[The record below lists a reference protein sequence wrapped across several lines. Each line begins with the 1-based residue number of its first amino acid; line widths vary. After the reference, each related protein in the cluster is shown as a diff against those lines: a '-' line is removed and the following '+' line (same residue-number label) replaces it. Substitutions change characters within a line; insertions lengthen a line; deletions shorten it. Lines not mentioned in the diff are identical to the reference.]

1 MTGTG
6 FARRIRNGTGAN
18 VLRQVINI
26 GSELMLV
33 PILLV
38 AWGNQ
43 VYGEWQILSAAVAYL
58 TILDFG
64 THTYAI
70 NRLNQCFHTGQMGEF
85 RRNLHSALAVAVAA
99 AGLGLAVVIPGTLL
113 APVREWFHLTA
124 TDAGTATAVLV
135 VLAVHAA
142 LSLPIA
148 ILGGIYRAIGEYAR
162 DIMVNNVYR
171 TVSCALTAVI
181 ALTGGGIGLVAV
193 MQLACFAGAMLYI
206 TLDLRRRYPEIDIG
220 VRRAEWGLVL
230 TFLVPS
236 LLFFLV
242 QASAAAVVQGTVL
255 VVGATAG
262 AAAVAVFTTLRTL
275 VNGIPQV
282 VGSVSGTLWPELT
295 ALDARGERE
304 ALRSLHQL
312 SGKVMLWLGIAS
324 AVFLHYSAADI
335 VAAWTGGRIA
345 FDQQL
350 IDALLVLELLTT
362 WTLASATLLAA
373 SNRPQTL
380 AWSQGLSTA
389 AGLALGY
396 VLAGRWGSPGVAMG
410 LVFSG
415 LCTTAWYLPLAA
427 CWSQGESFGRYAKQ
441 VLGKGVLV
449 LGGLWLVVGA
459 LQPYLGSGLGRAV
472 ATWTVTGGIGLVAL
486 LGWWLNGKERVMLG
500 GFVPE
505 GVRRLS
511 WLQLNPMR
519 SFGASLRFWRV
530 PR

>member
-1 MTGTG
+1 
-6 FARRIRNGTGAN
+6 
-18 VLRQVINI
+18 
-26 GSELMLV
+26 
-33 PILLV
+33 
-38 AWGNQ
+38 
-43 VYGEWQILSAAVAYL
+43 
-58 TILDFG
+58 
-64 THTYAI
+64 
-70 NRLNQCFHTGQMGEF
+70 
-85 RRNLHSALAVAVAA
+85 
-99 AGLGLAVVIPGTLL
+99 
-113 APVREWFHLTA
+113 
-124 TDAGTATAVLV
+124 
-135 VLAVHAA
+135 
-142 LSLPIA
+142 
-148 ILGGIYRAIGEYAR
+148 
-162 DIMVNNVYR
+162 
-171 TVSCALTAVI
+171 
-181 ALTGGGIGLVAV
+181 
-193 MQLACFAGAMLYI
+193 
-206 TLDLRRRYPEIDIG
+206 
-220 VRRAEWGLVL
+220 
-230 TFLVPS
+230 
-236 LLFFLV
+236 
-242 QASAAAVVQGTVL
+242 
-255 VVGATAG
+255 
-262 AAAVAVFTTLRTL
+262 
-275 VNGIPQV
+275 
-282 VGSVSGTLWPELT
+282 
-295 ALDARGERE
+295 
-304 ALRSLHQL
+304 
-312 SGKVMLWLGIAS
+312 
-324 AVFLHYSAADI
+324 VFLHYSAADI